1 MDGGLRTDEAP
12 GREGASACA
21 ANLPVLV
28 PRSSKPDRRVH
39 RRTAVREDLPVSL
52 VVHAFRE
59 SVMTERRLAPLT
71 ALTTRA
77 RRPHRV
83 DPRAAAPLAIA
94 PEPRSRMVDNAVYS
108 EGRRVATPATAAE
121 SREELA
127 GGEDR
132 LAWLGLYRPEPQEL
146 GALAELYDLPDLAVE
161 DAIKAHQRPKFERY
175 GDTLFVVL
183 KAARYLDEAEE
194 VEFGE
199 LHLFLGADFAITVRH
214 SESPDLSRVRRRLES
229 EPALLAKG
237 SEAVLY
243 ATLDAVVDET
253 EVFRGDPGVSRRIY
267 ELSQEVL
274 EFQRAAQ
281 PLTGILA
288 AITAGFDKYGVDE
301 ELRSYLRDVAD
312 HVTQVTERAEGFRLQ
327 LRDILTVNATLVAQ
341 RQNEEIRE
349 LTEAS
354 IAQGEEVKKISAW
367 AAILFAPTLVGTV
380 YGMNL
385 EMPETHW
392 HLGYP
397 FALVLMGMVS
407 VVLYAVF
414 KRRDWI

>member
-1 MDGGLRTDEAP
+1 MTD
-12 GREGASACA
+12 
-21 ANLPVLV
+21 
-28 PRSSKPDRRVH
+28 
-39 RRTAVREDLPVSL
+39 
-52 VVHAFRE
+52 
-59 SVMTERRLAPLT
+59 RRLAPLT
-71 ALTTRA
+71 ALSTLT
-77 RRPHRV
+77 RRPARPVVHPSV
-83 DPRAAAPLAIA
+83 TGPAAQ
-94 PEPRSRMVDNAVYS
+94 PEPVVRSRLIDNAVYS

-127 GGEDR
+127 VDEGR
-132 LAWLGLYRPEPQEL
+132 LAWLGLYRPEPGQLGEL
-146 GALAELYDLPDLAVE
+146 ADLYDLPDLAVE
-161 DAIKAHQRPKFERY
+161 DAIQAHQRPKFERY
-175 GDTLFVVL
+175 GQTLFVVL
-183 KAARYLDEAEE
+183 KAARYLDATEE

-243 ATLDAVVDET
+243 AILDAVVDGYSPVVAGLANDIDEIET
-253 EVFRGDPGVSRRIY
+253 QVFGGDPRVSRRIY

-274 EFQRAAQ
+274 EFQRAAA

-312 HVTQVTERAEGFRLQ
+312 HVTSVIERVEGFRLQ

-380 YGMNL
+380 YGMNFDV
-385 EMPETHW
+385 MPELGW
-392 HLGYP
+392 RFGYP
-397 FALVLMGMVS
+397 MAVLLMGAVS
-407 VVLYAVF
+407 VVLYLVF

>member
-1 MDGGLRTDEAP
+1 MA
-12 GREGASACA
+12 
-21 ANLPVLV
+21 
-28 PRSSKPDRRVH
+28 DRRPLPLSRLSTLT
-39 RRTAVREDLPVSL
+39 RRPRVEPGAPRQTAPQ
-52 VVHAFRE
+52 APP
-59 SVMTERRLAPLT
+59 TEAR
-71 ALTTRA
+71 RA
-77 RRPHRV
+77 R
-83 DPRAAAPLAIA
+83 L
-94 PEPRSRMVDNAVYS
+94 VDNAVYS
-108 EGRRVATPATAAE
+108 AGRRVATPDSMAE
-121 SREELA
+121 SRAELA
-127 GGEDR
+127 EGEDR
-132 LAWLGLYRPEPQEL
+132 LVWLGLYRPEPAQL
-146 GALAELYDLPDLAVE
+146 GELAEQYDLPELAVE

-183 KAARYLDEAEE
+183 KAARYLDAAEE

-199 LHLFLGADFAITVRH
+199 LHLFLGKEFAITVRH

-243 ATLDAVVDET
+243 AILDAVVDGYRPVVDGLANDIDEIEA
-253 EVFRGDPGVSRRIY
+253 EVFRGDPRVSRRIY

-274 EFQRAAQ
+274 DFQRAAQ

-312 HVTQVTERAEGFRLQ
+312 HVTQVNERVEAFRLQ

-341 RQNEEIRE
+341 RQNDEIRE

-380 YGMNL
+380 YGMNFQN
-385 EMPETHW
+385 MPELSW

-397 FALVLMGMVS
+397 LALLLMIAVS
-407 VVLYAVF
+407 VVLYLVF
-414 KRRDWI
+414 KRRNWI

>member
-1 MDGGLRTDEAP
+1 VT
-12 GREGASACA
+12 
-21 ANLPVLV
+21 
-28 PRSSKPDRRVH
+28 DRR
-39 RRTAVREDLPVSL
+39 P
-52 VVHAFRE
+52 
-59 SVMTERRLAPLT
+59 
-71 ALTTRA
+71 TTRSA
-77 RRPHRV
+77 PRVALSTLTRR
-83 DPRAAAPLAIA
+83 PRAAAVPRLPERPA
-94 PEPRSRMVDNAVYS
+94 PPAAEARPSRLVDNAVYAG
-108 EGRRVATPATAAE
+108 GRRIATPGSPAE
-121 SREELA
+121 SHEWLTE
-127 GGEDR
+127 GFDDR
-132 LAWLGLYRPEPQEL
+132 MVWLGLYRPDPAEL
-146 GALAELYDLPDLAVE
+146 GELAEQYALPELAVE

-183 KAARYLDEAEE
+183 KAARYLDAAEE
-194 VEFGE
+194 VDFGE
-199 LHLFLGADFAITVRH
+199 LHLFLGRNFVITVRH

-229 EPALLAKG
+229 DPELLARG

-243 ATLDAVVDET
+243 AILDAVVDGYAPVVAGLENDIDEIEV
-253 EVFRGDPGVSRRIY
+253 EVFRGDPQVSRRIY
-267 ELSQEVL
+267 ELSQEVVD
-274 EFQRAAQ
+274 FQRAAQ

-288 AITAGFDKYGVDE
+288 AITAGFEKYGVDE

-312 HVTQVTERAEGFRLQ
+312 HVAGVNERVEGFRMQ

-380 YGMNL
+380 YGMNF
-385 EMPETHW
+385 EHMPELAW

-397 FALVLMGMVS
+397 FALVLMLLVS
-407 VVLYAVF
+407 VVLYTVF

>member
-1 MDGGLRTDEAP
+1 MAD
-12 GREGASACA
+12 
-21 ANLPVLV
+21 
-28 PRSSKPDRRVH
+28 
-39 RRTAVREDLPVSL
+39 
-52 VVHAFRE
+52 
-59 SVMTERRLAPLT
+59 RRLAPLT
-71 ALTTRA
+71 ALSTLG
-77 RRPHRV
+77 RRPRPPV
-83 DPRAAAPLAIA
+83 LRPAPPVPPAPAAP
-94 PEPRSRMVDNAVYS
+94 PRPPRLVDNAVYAG
-108 EGRRVATPATAAE
+108 GRRIATPPSADE
-121 SREELA
+121 SHDWLTE
-127 GGEDR
+127 GFDDR
-132 LAWLGLYRPEPQEL
+132 MVWLGLYRPEPAEL
-146 GALAELYDLPDLAVE
+146 GEIAERYELPELAVE
-161 DAIKAHQRPKFERY
+161 DAIQAHQRPKFERY

-183 KAARYLDEAEE
+183 KAARYLDATEE

-199 LHLFLGADFAITVRH
+199 LHLFLGRQFAITVRH
-214 SESPDLSRVRRRLES
+214 SESPDLARVRRRLES

-243 ATLDAVVDET
+243 AILDAVVDGYSPVVAGLANDIDEIET

-274 EFQRAAQ
+274 EFQRAAR

-301 ELRSYLRDVAD
+301 DLRSYLRDVED
-312 HVTQVTERAEGFRLQ
+312 HVVQVTERVEGFRLQ

-380 YGMNL
+380 YGMNF
-385 EMPETHW
+385 EDMPELSW

-397 FALVLMGMVS
+397 FALVLMVGVS
-407 VVLYAVF
+407 LTLYAVF

>member
-1 MDGGLRTDEAP
+1 
-12 GREGASACA
+12 
-21 ANLPVLV
+21 
-28 PRSSKPDRRVH
+28 
-39 RRTAVREDLPVSL
+39 
-52 VVHAFRE
+52 
-59 SVMTERRLAPLT
+59 MTERRLAPLN
-71 ALTTRA
+71 ALTTLT
-77 RRPHRV
+77 RRPPRV
-83 DPRAAAPLAIA
+83 ARPAPAAVSSV
-94 PEPRSRMVDNAVYS
+94 PEPRSRVVDNAVYS
-108 EGRRVATPATAAE
+108 EGRRVATPASAAE

-127 GGEDR
+127 HGEDR

-146 GALAELYDLPDLAVE
+146 GGIAELFDLPELAVE
-161 DAIKAHQRPKFERY
+161 DAIQAHQRPKFERY
-175 GDTLFVVL
+175 GNTLFVVL
-183 KAARYLDEAEE
+183 KAARYLDATEE

-243 ATLDAVVDET
+243 AILDAVVDGYSPVVAGLAIDIDEIET

-274 EFQRAAQ
+274 EFQRAAA

-312 HVTQVTERAEGFRLQ
+312 HVTQVNERAEGFRLQ

-380 YGMNL
+380 YGMNFRD
-385 EMPETHW
+385 MPELSW

-397 FALVLMGMVS
+397 LALLLMAGVS
-407 VVLYAVF
+407 LTLYLVF

>member
-1 MDGGLRTDEAP
+1 MTD
-12 GREGASACA
+12 
-21 ANLPVLV
+21 
-28 PRSSKPDRRVH
+28 
-39 RRTAVREDLPVSL
+39 
-52 VVHAFRE
+52 
-59 SVMTERRLAPLT
+59 RRLAPLT
-71 ALTTRA
+71 ALSTLT
-77 RRPHRV
+77 RRPARV
-83 DPRAAAPLAIA
+83 ENRAPVARAPQL
-94 PEPRSRMVDNAVYS
+94 PSEPGRSRVIDNAVYS
-108 EGRRVATPATAAE
+108 DGRRVATPATAEE
-121 SREELA
+121 SREELLA
-127 GGEDR
+127 GEDR

-146 GALAELYDLPDLAVE
+146 GALAELFDLPELAVE
-161 DAIKAHQRPKFERY
+161 DAIKAHQRPKLERY
-175 GDTLFVVL
+175 GNTLFVVL
-183 KAARYLDEAEE
+183 KAARYLDEVEE

-243 ATLDAVVDET
+243 ATLDAVVDGYSPVVEGLANDIDEIET

-274 EFQRAAQ
+274 EFQRASV

-312 HVTQVTERAEGFRLQ
+312 HVTQVNERAEGFRLQ

-341 RQNEEIRE
+341 RQNDEIRE

-380 YGMNL
+380 YGMNFDS
-385 EMPETHW
+385 MPETHW

-397 FALVLMGMVS
+397 FALVLMAMVS
-407 VVLYAVF
+407 VVLYLVF

>member
-1 MDGGLRTDEAP
+1 
-12 GREGASACA
+12 
-21 ANLPVLV
+21 
-28 PRSSKPDRRVH
+28 
-39 RRTAVREDLPVSL
+39 
-52 VVHAFRE
+52 
-59 SVMTERRLAPLT
+59 MTERRLAPLT
-71 ALTTRA
+71 ALTTLDPPSRRVRRTPTRDPGA
-77 RRPHRV
+77 PAPPRPAGRGSSTTPSTPRDAGWRRRRPP
-83 DPRAAAPLAIA
+83 PRAGTSSAA
-94 PEPRSRMVDNAVYS
+94 
-108 EGRRVATPATAAE
+108 G
-121 SREELA
+121 EE
-127 GGEDR
+127 R

-146 GALAELYDLPDLAVE
+146 GELAELFDLPELAVE

-243 ATLDAVVDET
+243 ATLDAVVDGYRPVVDGLATDIDEIET

-274 EFQRAAQ
+274 EFQRAA
-281 PLTGILA
+281 A
-288 AITAGFDKYGVDE
+288 AARPASSPRSPPASTSTAST
-301 ELRSYLRDVAD
+301 RSCAATCATSPTTSPRCN
-312 HVTQVTERAEGFRLQ
+312 ERVEGFRQQ

-380 YGMNL
+380 YGMNFDAC
-385 EMPETHW
+385 PSCTGSSATPW
-392 HLGYP
+392 P
-397 FALVLMGMVS
+397 CC
-407 VVLYAVF
+407 
-414 KRRDWI
+414 

>member
-1 MDGGLRTDEAP
+1 MTD
-12 GREGASACA
+12 
-21 ANLPVLV
+21 
-28 PRSSKPDRRVH
+28 
-39 RRTAVREDLPVSL
+39 
-52 VVHAFRE
+52 
-59 SVMTERRLAPLT
+59 RRLAPLT
-71 ALTTRA
+71 ALSTLTRRPTRA
-77 RRPHRV
+77 EN
-83 DPRAAAPLAIA
+83 RAPVARTPQL
-94 PEPRSRMVDNAVYS
+94 PSEPGRSRVIDNAVYS
-108 EGRRVATPATAAE
+108 DGRRVATPATAEE
-121 SREELA
+121 SREELIA
-127 GGEDR
+127 GEDR

-146 GALAELYDLPDLAVE
+146 GALAELFDLPELAVE
-161 DAIKAHQRPKFERY
+161 DAIKAHQRPKLERY
-175 GDTLFVVL
+175 GNTLFVVL
-183 KAARYLDEAEE
+183 KAARYLDEVEE

-199 LHLFLGADFAITVRH
+199 LHLFLGSDFAITVRH

-243 ATLDAVVDET
+243 ATLDAVVDGYSPVVEGLANDIDEIET

-274 EFQRAAQ
+274 EFQRASV

-312 HVTQVTERAEGFRLQ
+312 HVTQVNERAEGFRLQ

-380 YGMNL
+380 YGMNFDD
-385 EMPETHW
+385 MPELSW

-397 FALVLMGMVS
+397 LALLLMLGVS
-407 VVLYAVF
+407 LTLYLVF

>member
-1 MDGGLRTDEAP
+1 MAD
-12 GREGASACA
+12 
-21 ANLPVLV
+21 
-28 PRSSKPDRRVH
+28 
-39 RRTAVREDLPVSL
+39 
-52 VVHAFRE
+52 
-59 SVMTERRLAPLT
+59 RRLAPLT
-71 ALTTRA
+71 ALSTLG
-77 RRPHRV
+77 RRPRPPV
-83 DPRAAAPLAIA
+83 LRPAPPVPPAPAAP
-94 PEPRSRMVDNAVYS
+94 PRPPRLVDNAVYAG
-108 EGRRVATPATAAE
+108 GRRIATPPSADE
-121 SREELA
+121 SHDWLTE
-127 GGEDR
+127 GFDDR
-132 LAWLGLYRPEPQEL
+132 MVWLGLYRPEPAEL
-146 GALAELYDLPDLAVE
+146 GEIAERYELPELAVE
-161 DAIKAHQRPKFERY
+161 DAIQAHQRPKFERY

-183 KAARYLDEAEE
+183 KAARYLDATEE

-199 LHLFLGADFAITVRH
+199 LHLFLGRQFAITVRH
-214 SESPDLSRVRRRLES
+214 SESPDLARVRRRLES

-243 ATLDAVVDET
+243 AILDAVVDGYSPVVAGLANDIDEIET

-312 HVTQVTERAEGFRLQ
+312 HVTQVIERIEAFRLQ

-341 RQNEEIRE
+341 RQNDEIRE

-380 YGMNL
+380 YGMNF
-385 EMPETHW
+385 ENMPELDW
-392 HLGYP
+392 RFGYP
-397 FALVLMGMVS
+397 MAVVLMFGVS
-407 VVLYAVF
+407 LVLYAIF

>member
-1 MDGGLRTDEAP
+1 
-12 GREGASACA
+12 
-21 ANLPVLV
+21 
-28 PRSSKPDRRVH
+28 
-39 RRTAVREDLPVSL
+39 VSL
-52 VVHAFRE
+52 VVPAFPE
-59 SVMTERRLAPLT
+59 SVMTERRLAPLS
-71 ALTTRA
+71 ALTTLA
-77 RRPHRV
+77 RRP
-83 DPRAAAPLAIA
+83 PRGGAHVAASLTSA
-94 PEPRSRMVDNAVYS
+94 PERRSRIVDNAVYS
-108 EGRRVATPATAAE
+108 EGRRVATPASAAE

-127 GGEDR
+127 AGEDR
-132 LAWLGLYRPEPQEL
+132 LVWLGLYRPEPQEL
-146 GALAELYDLPDLAVE
+146 GELAELYDLPELAVE

-183 KAARYLDEAEE
+183 KAARYVDAAEE

-199 LHLFLGADFAITVRH
+199 LHLFLGTDFAITVRH

-237 SEAVLY
+237 TEAVLY
-243 ATLDAVVDET
+243 ATLDAVVDGYRPVVDGLATDIDEIET

-274 EFQRAAQ
+274 EFQRAAA

-312 HVTQVTERAEGFRLQ
+312 HVTQVNERAEAFRLQ

-385 EMPETHW
+385 QMPESDW

-397 FALVLMGMVS
+397 FALLLMAMVS
-407 VVLYAVF
+407 VVLYLVF